1 MHCPL
6 MTRHALL
13 AASLTLLTAWS
24 AGPEGRWE
32 GTFTTPH
39 GDQPLALEL
48 SSDGASWRGQG
59 VAGTTDLQAGSE
71 LLDLEVKGDSL
82 AFRLAITTSMGPAVM
97 HFSGAVGSDQL
108 SGTYDMNIESMAVP
122 MRGRWRADRN

>member
-1 MHCPL
+1 MQSSL
-6 MTRHALL
+6 VTRRTLL

-48 SSDGASWRGQG
+48 SSDGAAWSGRG
-59 VAGTTDLQAGSE
+59 VAGATDLQAGSE
-71 LLDLEVKGDSL
+71 LSDLEVRGDSL
-82 AFRLAITTSMGPAVM
+82 AFRLEVTTGMGPAVM
-97 HFSGAVGSDQL
+97 HFSGGLAGDHL
-108 SGTYDMNIESMAVP
+108 SGTYDMDIESMAVP
-122 MRGRWRADRN
+122 LRGRWRTERK